1 VEYRQETSGNYQKTL
16 ECVVVVVVVVL
27 VAFSRMVGP
36 TAVIVNTFIS
46 RVKITIVTRT

>member
-1 VEYRQETSGNYQKTL
+1 MEYRQETSGNYQKTL
-16 ECVVVVVVVVL
+16 ECVVVVVVVL

>member
-16 ECVVVVVVVVL
+16 ECVVVVVVVL